1 MLVKNNIPERS
12 KSYKLVS
19 TFVRSCYR
27 APTVRPCHQAI
38 TMINLDHYTNTLDE
52 AFHRELTMRPAIER
66 SQIINLD
73 HLNKYNK

>member
-19 TFVRSCYR
+19 TFVRSHYR
-27 APTVRPCHQAI
+27 APTLRPCHQAI
-38 TMINLDHYTNTLDE
+38 TMISLDHYKNTLDE
-52 AFHRELTMRPAIER
+52 AFHRALTVRPAIEL

-73 HLNKYNK
+73 NLNNYNK

>member
-1 MLVKNNIPERS
+1 MLIKNNIPEWS

-27 APTVRPCHQAI
+27 AHTVTTCHQAI
-38 TMINLDHYTNTLDE
+38 TMINLDHYTNTLYG
-52 AFHRELTMRPAIER
+52 AFYQVLTVRPAIER

-73 HLNKYNK
+73 NLNK

>member
-19 TFVRSCYR
+19 TFVRSRYR
-27 APTVRPCHQAI
+27 APTVRPFQKAI
-38 TMINLDHYTNTLDE
+38 TTNNQDHYTNTLDE
-52 AFHRELTMRPAIER
+52 ACHRALT
-66 SQIINLD
+66 IINLD

>member
-19 TFVRSCYR
+19 TFVRSRYR

-38 TMINLDHYTNTLDE
+38 TTIDLDHYTNTLDG
-52 AFHRELTMRPAIER
+52 AFHQALTVRPAIER

-73 HLNKYNK
+73 ILNKYNK